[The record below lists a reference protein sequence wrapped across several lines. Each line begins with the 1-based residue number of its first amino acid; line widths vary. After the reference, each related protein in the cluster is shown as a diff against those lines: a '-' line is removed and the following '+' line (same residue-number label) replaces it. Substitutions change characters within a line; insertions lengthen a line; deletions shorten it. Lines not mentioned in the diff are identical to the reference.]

1 MSDGTQG
8 PTRADSDGDG
18 TSVLQNLPRTRP
30 QRASPRRA
38 AARRSAADKTASEGS
53 RPEAAGPN
61 GSVPAPPAK
70 TGRGSAPAPARA
82 RGAGGT
88 RETARRAPSGGT
100 GKRTARPAKRP
111 KRSIPKLDE
120 VPPQGYESEDDA
132 ATGAVRPPGGA
143 ELVLSAAE
151 IAGELA
157 KAALSRSERLV
168 KGVLGRLP
176 LS

>member
-8 PTRADSDGDG
+8 PTRSDSDDDG
-18 TSVLQNLPRTRP
+18 ASVLENLPRTRP

-38 AARRSAADKTASEGS
+38 AARRSAA
-53 RPEAAGPN
+53 R
-61 GSVPAPPAK
+61 K
-70 TGRGSAPAPARA
+70 TGAETSKSQAAEANGGTPAAPASAERAGAAATAGASSTGVARERTQRASRSRAGKRAASPAR
-82 RGAGGT
+82 RQ
-88 RETARRAPSGGT
+88 
-100 GKRTARPAKRP
+100 

-151 IAGELA
+151 IVGELA
-157 KAALSRSERLV
+157 KAGLSRSERLV
-168 KGVLGRLP
+168 KDVLARLP
-176 LS
+176 HS